1 LFYLI
6 SRLYSVEEVTPW
18 HLPHSFGSGGTVPLI
33 ILISLLLIMS
43 WLFSEVLVLFPV
55 DILNSLKPF
64 TSLTLIVA
72 LLAFLWCFGE

>member
-1 LFYLI
+1 M
-6 SRLYSVEEVTPW
+6 
-18 HLPHSFGSGGTVPLI
+18 PLI
-33 ILISLLLIMS
+33 ILISLLLMMS

>member
-1 LFYLI
+1 M
-6 SRLYSVEEVTPW
+6 
-18 HLPHSFGSGGTVPLI
+18 

>member
-1 LFYLI
+1 M
-6 SRLYSVEEVTPW
+6 
-18 HLPHSFGSGGTVPLI
+18 PLI

-43 WLFSEVLVLFPV
+43 WLFSEVLILFPV